1 MQTLF
6 SEATSDDVAALFLIP
21 EARRQ
26 KSRAQ

>member
-6 SEATSDDVAALFLIP
+6 SESTSGAVAALFLIP
-21 EARRQ
+21 DARRQ